1 VVLAEDH
8 PAMAIDLHQLLVSEY
23 DIVAVVQ
30 DGVALIDAA
39 RRYVPD
45 AIVCD
50 IGMPRMSGLAAAV
63 AILATTPD
71 ARIVFVTV
79 QDTRAVVRRALDL
92 GARGYVLKCDAGH
105 ELIAAVRTAI
115 DGGRYLSGTV
125 RVALDTPGRSTGGD
139 TDDVDD

>member
-1 VVLAEDH
+1 MATELHELLA
-8 PAMAIDLHQLLVSEY
+8 SEY
-23 DIVAVVQ
+23 DVVAMVQ
-30 DGVALIDAA
+30 DGAALVESA
-39 RRYVPD
+39 RRYLPD

-50 IGMPRMSGLAAAV
+50 LAMPRVSGLAAAV

-79 QDTRAVVRRALDL
+79 QDSRAVVRKALEF

-115 DGGRYLSGTV
+115 EGGRYLSGTV
-125 RVALDTPGRSTGGD
+125 RAGLDTEPFDPGRHGRAD
-139 TDDVDD
+139 

>member
-1 VVLAEDH
+1 MATELHHLLA
-8 PAMAIDLHQLLVSEY
+8 SEH
-23 DIVAVVQ
+23 DNVAAVQ
-30 DGVALIDAA
+30 DGAALVEAA

-50 IGMPRMSGLAAAV
+50 IAMPRLNGLAAAV

-79 QDTRAVVRRALDL
+79 QDSRAVVRKALDF

-105 ELIAAVRTAI
+105 ELIVAVRTAI
-115 DGGRYLSGTV
+115 DGGRYLSGSV
-125 RVALDTPGRSTGGD
+125 RIVLD
-139 TDDVDD
+139 